1 MKKKLFIYTVAGT
14 LLLSI
19 ASCEKKLD
27 LQPEQ
32 SLSAEVALSSKET
45 ATSAL
50 LGVYSSL
57 QSIEVFGS
65 QPQIIA
71 DYQADNVVFVGSF
84 PTLQE
89 ITNYNVISS
98 NQTIEAIWQSHYRAI
113 LRANKIIVKVPQVA
127 DVSFTDAQKKQAV
140 AEAKFLRALT
150 YFQLANLFS
159 QPFQVSNGSNL
170 SVPLVLESFEGE
182 IKFPA
187 RATLNDVQNQIKKD
201 LTEAIADL
209 PASYAIP
216 SETRGR
222 ATKGAAQ
229 ALLGR
234 VHLYRNDWAN
244 AEAAA
249 RQVLASPLYVLA
261 ANYAFYDANS
271 PEDVFSIQ
279 NSATDNGSTGAG
291 GWASYYQP
299 AAKGGR
305 GDAPFSTSLLAAYN
319 EEPGDK
325 RFTSLNAPGRAS
337 DGVTRPFTLKFPD
350 AINDTDNSPIIRTT
364 EVVLNL
370 AEAIAEQKG
379 INMESIDLI
388 NRLRTRAGLPS
399 WTLVTFLTKAA
410 FIDGILNE
418 RRKELAF
425 EGHRRMDLLRK
436 GKPLRTTGPE
446 ASKAVYGGSFTIL
459 PIPFREIDQNKALV
473 QNPGY

>member
-1 MKKKLFIYTVAGT
+1 MKKKLIIY
-14 LLLSI
+14 SI
-19 ASCEKKLD
+19 TGASLFGFSACEKKLD

-50 LGVYSSL
+50 FGIYSSL
-57 QSIEVFGS
+57 QTLEAFGG
-65 QPQIIA
+65 QPQIIG
-71 DYQADNVVFVGSF
+71 DYQSDNVLFVGSF

-98 NQTIEAIWQSHYRAI
+98 NATIETIWLAHYRAI
-113 LRANKIIVKVPQVA
+113 LRANKIIAKVPQVV
-127 DVSFTDAQKKQAV
+127 DVSYTDAQKKQAV

-150 YFQLANLFS
+150 YFQLSNLFS
-159 QPFQVSNGSNL
+159 QPFQLSGGSNL

-182 IKFPA
+182 ISFPA

-201 LTEAIADL
+201 LTEAIVDL
-209 PASYAIP
+209 PASYSSPAD
-216 SETRGR
+216 TRGR

-229 ALLGR
+229 ALISRL
-234 VHLYRNDWAN
+234 HLYRNEWAN
-244 AEAAA
+244 AETFA
-249 RQVLASPLYVLA
+249 RQVLASSLYVLA
-261 ANYAFYDANS
+261 STYAFYDGNT

-279 NSATDNGSTGAG
+279 NSATDNGRTGGG

-305 GDAPFSTSLLAAYN
+305 GDAPFSASLLVAYN
-319 EEPGDK
+319 EEGGDK
-325 RFTSLNAPGRAS
+325 RFTSLNAMGAAA
-337 DGVTRPFTLKFPD
+337 DGIARPFTLKFPD
-350 AINDTDNSPIIRTT
+350 AINNTDNSPIIRTT

-370 AEAIAEQKG
+370 AEAIAEQRG
-379 INMESIDLI
+379 VNLESITLV
-388 NRLRTRAGLPS
+388 NQLRTRAGLPN
-399 WTLVTFLTKAA
+399 WTISTFMTKTA
-410 FIDGILNE
+410 FIDAILNE

-436 GKPLRTTGPE
+436 SKALRTTGAE
-446 ASKAVYGGSFTIL
+446 ASKATFGGNFTIL
-459 PIPFREIDQNKALV
+459 PIPFREIDQNKTLV

>member
-1 MKKKLFIYTVAGT
+1 MKKKLIIY
-14 LLLSI
+14 SI
-19 ASCEKKLD
+19 TGASLFGFSACEKKLD

-50 LGVYSSL
+50 YGVYSSL
-57 QSIEVFGS
+57 QTLEAFGS
-65 QPQIIA
+65 QPQIIG
-71 DYQADNVVFVGSF
+71 DYQADNVLFVGSF

-98 NQTIEAIWQSHYRAI
+98 NATIETIWLAHYRAI
-113 LRANKIIVKVPQVA
+113 LRANKIIAKVPQVA
-127 DVSFTDAQKKQAV
+127 DASYTDAQKKQAV

-150 YFQLANLFS
+150 YFQLSNLFS
-159 QPFQVSNGSNL
+159 QPFQLSGGTNL
-170 SVPLVLESFEGE
+170 SVPLVLDSFEGE
-182 IKFPA
+182 ISFPT

-201 LTEAIADL
+201 LTEALVDL
-209 PASYAIP
+209 PASYSSPAD
-216 SETRGR
+216 TRGR

-229 ALLGR
+229 ALLSR
-234 VHLYRNDWAN
+234 VHLYRNEWAN
-244 AEAAA
+244 AETFA

-261 ANYAFYDANS
+261 SNYAFYDGNT

-279 NSATDNGSTGAG
+279 NSATDNGRTGSG

-305 GDAPFSTSLLAAYN
+305 GDAPFSASLVAAYN
-319 EEPGDK
+319 EEAGDK
-325 RFTSLNAPGRAS
+325 RFTSLNAMGAAA
-337 DGVTRPFTLKFPD
+337 DGIARPFTLKFPD
-350 AINDTDNSPIIRTT
+350 AINNTDNSPIIRTT

-379 INMESIDLI
+379 VNLESIELV

-399 WTLVTFLTKAA
+399 WTIATFLTKAA
-410 FIDGILNE
+410 FIDAILNE

-436 GKPLRTTGPE
+436 SKALRTTGPE
-446 ASKAVYGGSFTIL
+446 ASKAVFGGNFTIL

>member
-1 MKKKLFIYTVAGT
+1 MKKKLIIY
-14 LLLSI
+14 SI
-19 ASCEKKLD
+19 TGASLFGFSGCEKKLD

-57 QSIEVFGS
+57 QTLEAFGG
-65 QPQIIA
+65 QPQIIG
-71 DYQADNVVFVGSF
+71 DYQADNVLFVGSF

-98 NQTIEAIWQSHYRAI
+98 NATIETIWLAHYRAI
-113 LRANKIIVKVPQVA
+113 LRANKIIAKVPGVA
-127 DVSFTDAQKKQAV
+127 DVSYTDAQRKQAV

-150 YFQLANLFS
+150 YFQLSNLFS
-159 QPFQVSNGSNL
+159 QPFQLSGGTNL

-182 IKFPA
+182 ISFPA

-201 LTEAIADL
+201 LTEAIVDL
-209 PASYAIP
+209 PASYSLPAD
-216 SETRGR
+216 TRGR
-222 ATKGAAQ
+222 ATKGAVQ
-229 ALLGR
+229 ALLSR

-244 AEAAA
+244 AEASA

-261 ANYAFYDANS
+261 SNYSFYDGNT

-279 NSATDNGSTGAG
+279 NSATDNGRTGSG

-305 GDAPFSTSLLAAYN
+305 GDAPFSTSLVAAYN

-325 RFTSLNAPGRAS
+325 RFTSLNATGAAA
-337 DGVTRPFTLKFPD
+337 DGVSRPFTLKFPD
-350 AINDTDNSPIIRTT
+350 AINNTDNSPIIRTT

-370 AEAIAEQKG
+370 AEAIAEQRG
-379 INMESIDLI
+379 INLESITLI
-388 NRLRTRAGLPS
+388 NQLRTRAGLPS
-399 WTLVTFLTKAA
+399 WTIATFLTKPA
-410 FIDGILNE
+410 FIDAILNE

-436 GKPLRTTGPE
+436 GKALRTTGPE
-446 ASKAVYGGSFTIL
+446 ASKATFGGNFTIL

>member
-1 MKKKLFIYTVAGT
+1 MKNKLFIYSITGA
-14 LLLSI
+14 LLFSF

-45 ATSAL
+45 AQSSL

-57 QSIEVFGS
+57 QALEVFGS
-65 QPQIIA
+65 QPQIIG
-71 DYQADNVVFVGSF
+71 DYQADNVLFVGSF

-98 NQTIEAIWQSHYRAI
+98 NQTIEAIWQAHYRAI
-113 LRANKIIVKVPQVA
+113 LRANKIIVKVPLVV
-127 DVSFTDAQKKQAV
+127 DVSYTDAQKKQAV

-150 YFQLANLFS
+150 YFQLSNLFS
-159 QPFQVSNGSNL
+159 QPFQVSTGTNL
-170 SVPLVLESFEGE
+170 SVPLVLESFEGV
-182 IKFPA
+182 IVFPV

-201 LTEAIADL
+201 LTEAIVDL
-209 PASYAIP
+209 PASYTLPA
-216 SETRGR
+216 ETRGR

-229 ALLGR
+229 ALLSR

-244 AEAAA
+244 AETFA

-261 ANYAFYDANS
+261 ANYAFYDANT

-279 NSATDNGSTGAG
+279 NSATDNGRTGGG
-291 GWASYYQP
+291 GWANYYQP

-305 GDAPFSTSLLAAYN
+305 GDAPFSASLVAAYN
-319 EEPGDK
+319 EEAGDK
-325 RFTSLNAPGRAS
+325 RFTSLNAMGSAA
-337 DGVTRPFTLKFPD
+337 DNVARPFTLKFPD
-350 AINDTDNSPIIRTT
+350 AINNTDNSPIIRTT

-379 INMESIDLI
+379 VDIESIDLI
-388 NRLRTRAGLPS
+388 NRLRVRAGLSS
-399 WTLVTFLTKAA
+399 WTILTFSTKAA
-410 FIDGILNE
+410 FIDAILNE

-446 ASKAVYGGSFTIL
+446 ASKATFGGALTIL

-473 QNPGY
+473 PNPGY

>member
-1 MKKKLFIYTVAGT
+1 MKKKLIIY
-14 LLLSI
+14 SI
-19 ASCEKKLD
+19 TGASLFGFSACEKKLD

-50 LGVYSSL
+50 FGVYSSL
-57 QSIEVFGS
+57 QTLEAFGG
-65 QPQIIA
+65 QPQIIG
-71 DYQADNVVFVGSF
+71 DYQADNVLFVGSF

-98 NQTIEAIWQSHYRAI
+98 NATIETIWLAHYRAI
-113 LRANKIIVKVPQVA
+113 LRANKIIAKVPQVV
-127 DVSFTDAQKKQAV
+127 DVSYTDAQKKQAV

-150 YFQLANLFS
+150 YFQLSNLFS
-159 QPFQVSNGSNL
+159 QPFQLSGGTNL

-182 IKFPA
+182 ISFPA
-187 RATLNDVQNQIKKD
+187 RATLNDVQNHIKKD
-201 LTEAIADL
+201 LTEAIVDL
-209 PASYAIP
+209 PASYSLPAD
-216 SETRGR
+216 TRGR

-229 ALLGR
+229 ALLSR
-234 VHLYRNDWAN
+234 LHLYRNEWAN
-244 AEAAA
+244 AETFA

-261 ANYAFYDANS
+261 SNYAFYDGNT

-279 NSATDNGSTGAG
+279 NSATDNGRTGSG

-305 GDAPFSTSLLAAYN
+305 GDAPFSASLLAAYN
-319 EEPGDK
+319 EEAGDK
-325 RFTSLNAPGRAS
+325 RFTSLNAMGAAA
-337 DGVTRPFTLKFPD
+337 DGIARPFTLKFPD
-350 AINDTDNSPIIRTT
+350 AINNTDNSPIIRTT

-370 AEAIAEQKG
+370 AEAIAEQRG
-379 INMESIDLI
+379 VNLESITLV
-388 NRLRTRAGLPS
+388 NQLRTRAGLPS
-399 WTLVTFLTKAA
+399 WTIATFMTKAA
-410 FIDGILNE
+410 FIDAILNE
-418 RRKELAF
+418 RRKDLAF

-436 GKPLRTTGPE
+436 GKPLRATGPE
-446 ASKAVYGGSFTIL
+446 ASKATYGGNLTIL